1 VSCCKGSTLRG
12 EVARRVRIS
21 WLVVGLVG
29 LAQVA
34 GCGDG
39 GKDGATHNDASVVD
53 ATFPAPAEPRP
64 VSRMSPEDF
73 AGADSCAE
81 CHAEQYGP
89 WAASTHGRAGGE
101 PSPDLVIAPFDGSP
115 IQFADGV
122 VVPRVTDDGTYQFVV
137 RQIGFD
143 EEIMS
148 VDGVVGGGHMLGGG
162 TQGFFTR
169 QVDGTV
175 RFLPF
180 DWSRAEGDWFC
191 NTGTRSEEGWVV
203 VTASMELADC
213 GDWPPIRVLG
223 TDDRFSNC
231 QGCHGSQIRVGF
243 DAAAQGWATSW
254 TSLSVNCE
262 SCHGPAADHVRRAEA
277 NDFGSDGLELGLTS
291 LTVQDKDESLQ
302 LCFQCHALKDVLTD
316 GYLPGDS
323 LDLFYALKYP
333 TLGDDPF
340 LPDARVKSF
349 AYQGTHLSS
358 ACYLKGAMDCVSC
371 HEPHGQGYW
380 DQHRNPL
387 PDPFDD
393 GQCTACHAAKAEP
406 LEAHTF
412 HPPESEGSRCVNCHM
427 PYLQHPDVGPG
438 VRYARSDHT
447 IPNPRPAF
455 DEQQGIASACA
466 LCHED
471 QSAQDLQ
478 AQTEAWWGE
487 LKPHRPLV
495 TGQLEVLEAAA
506 VGAPLSRA
514 ASAEALL
521 RPDQDDPLLQFQA
534 LGTFVI
540 QHLGP
545 DEPTLEPEVESRL
558 VALSESDDLDVRSFA
573 LAALHWGRGTVPGV
587 RARLAEALRQEPGWA
602 LRSRWALGLG
612 FLADRAAEAGNVD
625 DAQVGYRRAL
635 EVSPDDPRIL
645 SAQGL
650 SLYRVQRFADAI
662 PLLERAVA
670 LDPEASLTRV
680 NLGIAQ
686 AAAGDVAGA
695 QQTYVGLLEL
705 NPSEPL
711 GWFNLGNLLQR
722 TDRVAEATEAYAR
735 ALRLDESL
743 APAWFQRARTLIL
756 LNRIPEALTPA
767 RRALELDPT
776 NDLAQQMVADLE
788 QALGAR

>member
-1 VSCCKGSTLRG
+1 MTETRRRLARLAKGGGAAALAS
-12 EVARRVRIS
+12 
-21 WLVVGLVG
+21 LVL
-29 LAQVA
+29 LAA
-34 GCGDG
+34 CGDG
-39 GKDGATHNDASVVD
+39 GEVEGPGGDRIPDAAV
-53 ATFPAPAEPRP
+53 FPAPATPHP

-73 AGADSCAE
+73 AGAESCAG
-81 CHAEQYGP
+81 CHADQYAA
-89 WAASTHGRAGGE
+89 WARSTHGRAGGE
-101 PSPDLVIAPFDGSP
+101 PSSDVVIAPFDGSP
-115 IQFADGV
+115 IRFADGV
-122 VVPRVTDDGTYQFVV
+122 VVPRVEGDGTYQFVI
-137 RQIGFD
+137 RQEGFD
-143 EEIMS
+143 ERVWS

-169 QVDGTV
+169 HVDGTV

-180 DWSRAEGDWFC
+180 DWSRAEGAWFC
-191 NTGTRSEEGWVV
+191 NTGTRAGEGWVV
-203 VTASMELADC
+203 VTPSMRLADC

-223 TDDRFSNC
+223 TEDRFSNC
-231 QGCHGSQIRVGF
+231 QGCHGSQIRVRF
-243 DAAAQGWATSW
+243 DPAASGWSTSW

-277 NDFGSDGLELGLTS
+277 GDFGPTGLDLGLAS
-291 LTVQDKDESLQ
+291 LTVQDKDASLQ
-302 LCFQCHALKDVLTD
+302 VCFQCHALKDVLND

-340 LPDARVKSF
+340 FPDARVRDF
-349 AYQGTHLSS
+349 AYQGTHLAS
-358 ACYLKGAMDCVSC
+358 ACYLDGAMDCVSC
-371 HEPHGQGYW
+371 HEPHGQGYQ

-455 DEQQGIASACA
+455 DAAQGVESACGS
-466 LCHED
+466 CHRDSSPEE
-471 QSAQDLQ
+471 LQ
-478 AQTEAWWGE
+478 RQTEAWWGE

-506 VGAPLSRA
+506 TGSPLSRQA
-514 ASAEALL
+514 AAEALL

-534 LGTFVI
+534 LGMFVV

-545 DEPTLEPEVESRL
+545 DEGALEPEVEARL
-558 VALSESDDLDVRSFA
+558 LALSGSEDLDVRSFA
-573 LAALHWGRGTVPGV
+573 LAALHWSRGSVPAV
-587 RARLAEALRQEPGWA
+587 RARLAEALGDESGWA

-612 FLADRAAEAGNVD
+612 FLADRASEAGNVD
-625 DAQVGYRRAL
+625 AAQVGYRRAL
-635 EVSPDDPRIL
+635 EVSPNDPRIL

-650 SLYRVQRFADAI
+650 SLYRVQRFAEAI
-662 PLLERAVA
+662 PLLQRAVA
-670 LDPEASLTRV
+670 LDPDASLTRV

-695 QQTYVGLLEL
+695 QQSYVQLLER

-735 ALRLDESL
+735 ALALDESL

-776 NDLAQQMVADLE
+776 NDLARQMVADLE
-788 QALGAR
+788 RALGAG

>member
-1 VSCCKGSTLRG
+1 
-12 EVARRVRIS
+12 
-21 WLVVGLVG
+21 
-29 LAQVA
+29 
-34 GCGDG
+34 
-39 GKDGATHNDASVVD
+39 
-53 ATFPAPAEPRP
+53 
-64 VSRMSPEDF
+64 MSPGDF
-73 AGADSCAE
+73 AGADACAE
-81 CHAEQYGP
+81 CHAEQYRP
-89 WAASTHGRAGGE
+89 WAESTHGRAGGE
-101 PSPDLVIAPFDGSP
+101 PSAELVIAPFDGSP
-115 IQFADGV
+115 IRFADGV
-122 VVPRVTDDGTYQFVV
+122 VIPRVDAGGAYQFVV
-137 RQIGFD
+137 RQDDF
-143 EEIMS
+143 EERVMS

-169 QVDGTV
+169 QADGTV

-180 DWSRAEGDWFC
+180 DWSRAEADWFC
-191 NTGTRSEEGWVV
+191 NTGTRADAGWVPI
-203 VTASMELADC
+203 TPSMRLADC

-223 TDDRFSNC
+223 TEDRFSNC
-231 QGCHGSQIRVGF
+231 QGCHGSQIRVRF
-243 DAAAQGWATSW
+243 EEEARGWSTSW

-277 NDFGSDGLELGLTS
+277 GDFGSEGVELGIAS
-291 LTVQDKDESLQ
+291 LTVQDKDASLQ

-316 GYLPGDS
+316 GYLPGES

-340 LPDARVKSF
+340 FPDARVRDF

-358 ACYLKGAMDCVSC
+358 ACYLDGAMDCVSC

-387 PDPFDD
+387 QDPFDD

-455 DEQQGIASACA
+455 DAAQGIESACA
-466 LCHED
+466 LCH
-471 QSAQDLQ
+471 QDTGTDELQ
-478 AQTEAWWGE
+478 RQTEVWWGE

-495 TGQLEVLEAAA
+495 TGQLEALEAAA
-506 VGAPLSRA
+506 AGSPLSRQA
-514 ASAEALL
+514 AAEALL
-521 RPDQDDPLLQFQA
+521 RPDQKDPLLQFQA
-534 LGTFVI
+534 LGMFVV

-545 DEPTLEPEVESRL
+545 DEGALEREVEARL
-558 VALSESDDLDVRSFA
+558 MALSESDDLDVRSFA
-573 LAALHWGRGTVPGV
+573 LAALHWSRGTVPAVRGRLV
-587 RARLAEALRQEPGWA
+587 RALADEPGWA

-612 FLADRAAEAGNVD
+612 FLADRQAEAGNVD
-625 DAQVGYRRAL
+625 AAQVGYRRAL
-635 EVSPDDPRIL
+635 EVSPNDPRIL

-650 SLYRVQRFADAI
+650 SLYRVQRFAEAI
-662 PLLERAVA
+662 PLLEQAVA
-670 LDPEASLTRV
+670 LDPDASLTQV

-695 QQTYVGLLEL
+695 QQTYVRLLER

-722 TDRVAEATEAYAR
+722 TDRVAEATEAYSR
-735 ALRLDESL
+735 ALNLDESL

-776 NDLAQQMVADLE
+776 NDLARQMVADLE
-788 QALGAR
+788 RALGAG

>member
-1 VSCCKGSTLRG
+1 
-12 EVARRVRIS
+12 
-21 WLVVGLVG
+21 
-29 LAQVA
+29 LAALLLVA

-39 GKDGATHNDASVVD
+39 EEGDPVREEGTIVD
-53 ATFPAPAEPRP
+53 ATFPTPAEPRP
-64 VSRMSPEDF
+64 VSRISPDEF
-73 AGADSCAE
+73 AGADACAE

-122 VVPRVTDDGTYQFVV
+122 VIPRVADDGAYQFVV
-137 RQIGFD
+137 QQNGFD
-143 EEIMS
+143 AEVMS

-169 QVDGTV
+169 HVDGTV

-180 DWSRAEGDWFC
+180 DWSRSAGEWFC
-191 NTGTRSEEGWVV
+191 NTGTRTDAGWVP
-203 VTASMELADC
+203 VTPSMRLADC

-223 TDDRFSNC
+223 TEDRFSNC
-231 QGCHGSQIRVGF
+231 QGCHGSQIRVRF
-243 DAAAQGWATSW
+243 EEEAQGWSTSW

-277 NDFGSDGLELGLTS
+277 GDFGSEGLDLGIAS
-291 LTVQDKDESLQ
+291 LAVQDKDASLQ
-302 LCFQCHALKDVLTD
+302 VCFQCHALKDVLTD

-323 LDLFYALKYP
+323 LDLFYAQKYP
-333 TLGDDPF
+333 TLGDEPF
-340 LPDARVKSF
+340 FPDARVRSF

-358 ACYLKGAMDCVSC
+358 ACYLDGAMDCVSC

-412 HPPESEGSRCVNCHM
+412 HPPDSEGSRCVNCHM
-427 PYLQHPDVGPG
+427 PYLQEPSVGPG
-438 VRYARSDHT
+438 VPYARSDHT

-455 DEQQGIASACA
+455 DDAQGIESSCA
-466 LCHED
+466 RCH
-471 QSAQDLQ
+471 QDRSPRELQ
-478 AQTEAWWGE
+478 VQTEAWWGE

-495 TGQLEVLEAAA
+495 TGQLEALEAAA
-506 VGAPLSRA
+506 SGAPLSRA
-514 ASAEALL
+514 AAAEALL
-521 RPDQDDPLLQFQA
+521 RPDQNDPLLQFQA
-534 LGTFVI
+534 LGMFVV

-545 DEPTLEPEVESRL
+545 DEPTLEPEVEARL
-558 VALSESDDLDVRSFA
+558 LALSESEDLDVRSFA
-573 LAALHWGRGTVPGV
+573 LAALHWSRGTVVSV
-587 RARLAEALRQEPGWA
+587 RGRLAEALRNEPGWA

-612 FLADRAAEAGNVD
+612 FLADREAEAGNVD
-625 DAQVGYRRAL
+625 RAQIGYRRAL

-650 SLYRVQRFADAI
+650 SLYRVQRFSEAI
-662 PLLERAVA
+662 PLLQRAVA

-695 QQTYVGLLEL
+695 QQTYVGLLET

-722 TDRVAEATEAYAR
+722 TERVAEATEAYAR
-735 ALRLDESL
+735 ALNLDPSL

-756 LNRIPEALTPA
+756 LNRIPDALEPA

-776 NDLAQQMVADLE
+776 NDLAQQMVSDLE
-788 QALGAR
+788 RALGAG